1 MSQYK
6 KQQAAALR
14 YSPDLAGG
22 APVVVAS
29 GAGYTAQKII
39 DIAQESNVPVYQDDS
54 LAALLSQL
62 NAGTEIPVELYQAV
76 ADLYVYF
83 LNYGEESKAE
93 HLPSPAPNIF
103 LPESPQNAELPEEFD
118 GEEEK

>member
-14 YSPDLAGG
+14 YSSDLAGG
-22 APVVVAS
+22 APIVVAS

-39 DIAQESNVPVYQDDS
+39 DIAQESNVPIYEDDA
-54 LAALLSQL
+54 LASLLSQL

-83 LNYGEESKAE
+83 LNYGEEDQINR
-93 HLPSPAPNIF
+93 LPNSAPSAL
-103 LPESPQNAELPEEFD
+103 LPESKESEEQI
-118 GEEEK
+118 EEK